1 MQSSFELHL
10 FHEVCN
16 VTTNQTCTY
25 KTILSFG
32 NCLPQAVKKH
42 GYSFQFYCLK
52 ITVYSDSFHFFL
64 KKYSRSEIN
73 ELLYFINIS
82 YCPALNELQIF
93 QDKFTPKKI
102 HLKYGLLVF
111 QG

>member
-1 MQSSFELHL
+1 MYIHQSSFELHL

-32 NCLPQAVKKH
+32 SCLPQAVKKH

-52 ITVYSDSFHFFL
+52 ITVYSDSFHFFFL
-64 KKYSRSEIN
+64 EIADQKSMN
-73 ELLYFINIS
+73 YYIS
-82 YCPALNELQIF
+82 
-93 QDKFTPKKI
+93 
-102 HLKYGLLVF
+102 
-111 QG
+111 